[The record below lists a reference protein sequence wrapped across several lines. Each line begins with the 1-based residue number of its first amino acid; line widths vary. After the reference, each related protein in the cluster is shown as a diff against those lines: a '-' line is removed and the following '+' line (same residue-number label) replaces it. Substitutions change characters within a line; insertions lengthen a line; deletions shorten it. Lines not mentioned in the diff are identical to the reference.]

1 MTTLI
6 LYILYLA
13 GYREPR
19 LYVNE
24 EGELID
30 INERHYH

>member
-1 MTTLI
+1 MILLI
-6 LYILYLA
+6 SFILYLA